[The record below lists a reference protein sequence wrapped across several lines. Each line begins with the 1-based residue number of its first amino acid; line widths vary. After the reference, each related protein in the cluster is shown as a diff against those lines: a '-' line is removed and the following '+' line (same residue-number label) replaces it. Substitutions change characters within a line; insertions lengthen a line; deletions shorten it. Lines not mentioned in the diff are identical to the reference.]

1 MKFGVTLAY
10 NDPAELAELARAA
23 EQAGFGA
30 MVVSDHLVHPEKLSS
45 RYPYTEN
52 GEPRW
57 PPFTPWP
64 DPFVAIGFMAAV
76 TRRIRFITNV
86 FVLPTRNPF
95 LVAKTVGTA
104 AIMSGNRVTL
114 GVGLG
119 WMREEFDLVG
129 QPFRGRGRRAEE
141 MLEVMRKLWAGG
153 MVEHHGEH
161 YDFERLEMSPVPSEP
176 IPIYVG
182 GTSEPALRRA
192 ARIGQ
197 GWSSELHTTEELRK
211 MVAKLSAYR
220 RDSPLAGEPLD
231 ICASVSDAYVLDHYR
246 QLDEIG
252 VSYLFTV
259 PWMMYPG
266 AAESLERKRDAIR
279 RFGDEVV
286 AQMR

>member
-1 MKFGVTLAY
+1 MKFAIILAY
-10 NDPAELAELARAA
+10 NDPTEFADLARAA

-30 MVVSDHLVHPEKLSS
+30 MVLSDHLVHPEKLSTP
-45 RYPYTEN
+45 YPYTEN

-64 DPFVAIGFMAAV
+64 DPFVAIGAMAAV

-86 FVLPTRNPF
+86 LVLPTRNPF
-95 LVAKTVGTA
+95 LVAKTVATA
-104 AIMSGNRVTL
+104 AVMSGNRVTL

-119 WMREEFDLVG
+119 WMREEFELVG

-176 IPIYVG
+176 IPLYVG

-197 GWSSELHTTEELRK
+197 GWSSEIHTTDEIREIA
-211 MVAKLSAYR
+211 AKLSAYR
-220 RDSPLAGEPLD
+220 RDSPLAGEPME
-231 ICASVSDAYVLDHYR
+231 ICAATNDAYTLDHYQR
-246 QLDEIG
+246 LQEIG
-252 VSYLFTV
+252 VSYLITA

-266 AAESLERKRDAIR
+266 AADSLERKCDAIR
-279 RFGDEVV
+279 RFGDEMV
-286 AQMR
+286 AGMR

>member
-1 MKFGVTLAY
+1 MKFAVILAY
-10 NDPAELAELARAA
+10 NDPTEFADLARAA

-30 MVVSDHLVHPEKLSS
+30 MVLSDHLVHPEKLSS

-64 DPFVAIGFMAAV
+64 DPFVAIGAMAAV

-86 FVLPTRNPF
+86 FVLPTRSPF
-95 LVAKTVGTA
+95 LVAKTVATA
-104 AIMSGNRVTL
+104 AVMSGNRVTL

-119 WMREEFDLVG
+119 WMREEFELVG
-129 QPFRGRGRRAEE
+129 KPFRGRARRAEE

-197 GWSSELHTTEELRK
+197 GWSSDLHTTDELREIA
-211 MVAKLSAYR
+211 AKLSAYR
-220 RDSPLAGEPLD
+220 RDSPLAGEPME
-231 ICASVSDAYVLDHYR
+231 ICAAISDANTLDDYR
-246 QLDEIG
+246 RLDEIG
-252 VSYLFTV
+252 VSYLITV
-259 PWMMYPG
+259 PWMMYAG
-266 AAESLERKRDAIR
+266 AASSLEAKCDAIR

-286 AQMR
+286 ARMR